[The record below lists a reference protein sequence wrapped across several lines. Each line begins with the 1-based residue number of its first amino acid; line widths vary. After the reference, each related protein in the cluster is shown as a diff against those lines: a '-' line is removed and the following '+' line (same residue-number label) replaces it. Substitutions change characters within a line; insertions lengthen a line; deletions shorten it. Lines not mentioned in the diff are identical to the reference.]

1 MDRASE
7 AGRESQAA
15 SASEST
21 VHEKERIQAL
31 FAALLPGQ
39 PQAVR
44 GSCCVYKVHHVH
56 SEESVCGSLKPDA
69 VISIGED
76 GPLSS
81 STVLV
86 LALQCQDGAY
96 CSLAHMLQV
105 RLKSKPALPRIM
117 LLV

>member
-1 MDRASE
+1 M
-7 AGRESQAA
+7 
-15 SASEST
+15 
-21 VHEKERIQAL
+21 HEKERIQAL